1 MISESEWFTSSI
13 IVHEPPHRGLLLSYR
28 KSVQKSGGLRIGSS
42 PRCSEE
48 KKASVARVRVS
59 ADRPMQCRNCIGVL
73 DRIARSGS
81 VPFFAAF
88 LVGLWCKINGAFF
101 SLPPLSWGRSSALC
115 IAVTRSAVPRS
126 SGRTYPS
133 LIAVPA
139 GIWCIRI
146 HFVALR
152 PLHPFLFA
160 ERIHPEF
167 FSSRL
172 TRDYTLTLHVYDIE
186 LVTFWAN

>member
-1 MISESEWFTSSI
+1 M
-13 IVHEPPHRGLLLSYR
+13 HDPPRRGLLLSYR
-28 KSVQKSGGLRIGSS
+28 KSVQKSGGLRIESS
-42 PRCSEE
+42 PRCNEE

-73 DRIARSGS
+73 DRVARSGS

-126 SGRTYPS
+126 SGRTILVSSRFSLAFDASEFILLPTPS
-133 LIAVPA
+133 FSLL
-139 GIWCIRI
+139 
-146 HFVALR
+146 F
-152 PLHPFLFA
+152 PFF
-160 ERIHPEF
+160 EKIYSKF

-172 TRDYTLTLHVYDIE
+172 MRDYVLIFHIYNIEYKLTRFE
-186 LVTFWAN
+186 